1 MIDSIDI
8 QQGKTATVRLRP
20 PSRWTAA
27 ITARV
32 LTPDGRQ
39 IETPSAD
46 LDSVNATVDANAGN
60 SRSQLYLVGSPVI
73 ARGRVYQITDT
84 VNGAFNVEVGG
95 YSGGAPR
102 LALFVDPLPFVPDA
116 GSPFQ
121 GFEIVITI
129 GVASTANRGFG
140 FRLIAESGD
149 EQALL
154 TFHVVRYP
162 FQFPIEAREIRA
174 YMGRRFGSAPES
186 KNEEW
191 IANLRDIVSMQLR
204 AELLNAQRY
213 PDRVWDRGRLFNA
226 AWFAIKLELA
236 ENGFVPKGETPDAYK
251 QRTRFDL
258 RDSISGLLSS
268 ISAYDAD
275 DDDKLDET
283 ERVPVTTRRLRR

>member
-8 QQGKTATVRLRP
+8 QQGKNATLRLRP

-32 LTPDGRQ
+32 LDPKGKQT
-39 IETPSAD
+39 ETPVAQ
-46 LDSVNATVDANAGN
+46 LDGVDTTVEANAGN
-60 SRSQLYLVGSPVI
+60 SRSQIYLVGTPAI
-73 ARGRVYQITDT
+73 ARGHVYQIADT
-84 VNGAFNVEVGG
+84 ANGPFTVEVGG
-95 YSGGAPR
+95 YSGAAPR
-102 LALFVDPLPFVPDA
+102 LALFVDPLPFVPQA
-116 GSPFQ
+116 GSAFQ
-121 GFEIVITI
+121 GFEIQVTI
-129 GVASTANRGFG
+129 GVSSTAKRGFG

-149 EQALL
+149 EQALI
-154 TFHVVRYP
+154 TFHVCRYP
-162 FQFPIEAREIRA
+162 FQFPVETREIRA
-174 YMGRRFGSAPES
+174 YMGRRFGSASES

-191 IANLRDIVSMQLR
+191 IANIRDTAAMQLR

-213 PDRVWDRGRLFNA
+213 PDRIWDRGRLFNA
-226 AWFAIKLELA
+226 AWFTIKLELA

-268 ISAYDAD
+268 ISGYDAD
-275 DDDKLDET
+275 DDDKLDDT